1 MSESN
6 NDDQCAPSKGPGGQ
20 PAGPP
25 KEILAQVE
33 SPGIAPETPGETLK
47 AEAAVPPPPSDKS
60 EPARRPAAPPELSHA
75 DAASVSGRST
85 ALVLSLPRLKVDPP
99 APEPEPR
106 LADAPPRSSSP
117 FRLRSL
123 AAMVAVAA
131 LVGGVAGSLAT
142 TGTTYFT
149 AAKPVSP
156 VNYTKFADALGRVDH
171 ELAALKT
178 GVDSAAKATNQ
189 QVAKINDRMDRAE
202 KAQAEAGTKLAKA
215 TDVLDRVER
224 KLASTPATSADVT
237 GAIDETHV
245 AAATPPAADTKRL
258 PSALVVDGWVLRD
271 VYNGAAMIQSSRGGI
286 IAVLPGDALPGLGR
300 IEQVKR
306 QDGRWVVVT
315 SRGLIVP
322 R

>member
-6 NDDQCAPSKGPGGQ
+6 NNDQCAPSNGLGGE

-33 SPGIAPETPGETLK
+33 SPGIAPETPGESLK
-47 AEAAVPPPPSDKS
+47 AEAAVPPPVSPPGKS
-60 EPARRPAAPPELSHA
+60 EPARESAAPAELSHA
-75 DAASVSGRST
+75 EAASVSGRGT

-99 APEPEPR
+99 EPEPE
-106 LADAPPRSSSP
+106 LADPPPRSSSP

-123 AAMVAVAA
+123 AAMAAVAA

-142 TGTTYFT
+142 TGTSYFT
-149 AAKPVSP
+149 AAKPAAP

-224 KLASTPATSADVT
+224 KLAATPTDVT
-237 GAIDETHV
+237 GAIDETRV
-245 AAATPPAADTKRL
+245 AAATPPVAEARR
-258 PSALVVDGWVLRD
+258 PSPALVVDGWVLRD
-271 VYNGAAMIQSSRGGI
+271 VYNGAAMIQSSRGGV

>member
-6 NDDQCAPSKGPGGQ
+6 NNDQCAPSNGPGGQ

-25 KEILAQVE
+25 KDILAQVE
-33 SPGIAPETPGETLK
+33 SPGIAPETPGESLK

-60 EPARRPAAPPELSHA
+60 EPARGPAAAPELSHPE
-75 DAASVSGRST
+75 ASSASGRGT
-85 ALVLSLPRLKVDPP
+85 ALVLSPPRLKVDPP
-99 APEPEPR
+99 EPR
-106 LADAPPRSSSP
+106 PELADPSPRSSSP

-123 AAMVAVAA
+123 AAMAAVAA

-142 TGTTYFT
+142 TGTSYLT
-149 AAKPVSP
+149 AAKPVAP
-156 VNYTKFADALGRVDH
+156 VNYTKFADALSRVDR
-171 ELAALKT
+171 ELVVLKT
-178 GVDSAAKATNQ
+178 GIDSASKATNQ

-202 KAQAEAGTKLAKA
+202 KTQAEAGTKLAKA

-224 KLASTPATSADVT
+224 KLASTPATPADVT

-245 AAATPPAADTKRL
+245 AAATPTAADAKRL

-286 IAVLPGDALPGLGR
+286 VAVLPGDALPGLGR